1 MHMAI
6 TNQPALALAEAF
18 AQRFPRSLAEYQRAS
33 GIFPAGITHD
43 SRHAPPYPVYVDR
56 AAGAR
61 KWTVDGPEL
70 LDYWMGH
77 GSLLLGH
84 NHPAVVAAVQAQL
97 SRGTHYGASHE
108 LEMAWGD
115 LVIQLVP
122 SAERVRFTS
131 SGTEATLL
139 ALRLARAFTGR
150 SKVVKFQGHFHG
162 WHDYLAYGVSP
173 PFDAPNSAGIPAE
186 VLSTVLLAPPNSLGA
201 VRAHL
206 DAHPDVAAVILEP
219 GGGSNG
225 VIPPD
230 LDFLHGLRT
239 LTAQRNVVLIFDEV
253 ITGFR
258 YARGG
263 AQERYGVTP
272 DLTTLAKVLAGG
284 LPGGSVAGRA
294 AILDCLDFHA
304 GDAHWNRHGR
314 VSQQGTFNANPLSA
328 AAGIACLTQVAA
340 GEPNRLADARGTEL
354 REGLDGVLQRRGVPG
369 WINGESSVFHIVL
382 AEPGQRRP
390 GAPDALFR
398 LTRGPVADALRQA
411 MLLEGVDLMHT
422 GALVSAAHSADDIAF
437 TIAAFD
443 RALAR
448 LQAAHLLPDS

>member
-1 MHMAI
+1 MAV
-6 TNQPALALAEAF
+6 TREAAAGLTEAF
-18 AQRFPRSLAEYQRAS
+18 AQRFPRSLAEFQRATGS
-33 GIFPAGITHD
+33 LPAGITHD
-43 SRHAPPYPVYVDR
+43 SRHFAPYPIYVDH

-61 KWTVDGPEL
+61 KWTIDGPEL
-70 LDYWMGH
+70 VDYWMGH
-77 GSLLLGH
+77 GALLLGH
-84 NHPAVVAAVQAQL
+84 SDPAMIEAVQAQVA
-97 SRGTHYGASHE
+97 RGTHYSACHE
-108 LEMAWGD
+108 LEMAWAE
-115 LVIQLVP
+115 LVVRLVP

-150 SKVVKFQGHFHG
+150 SKVIKFQGHFHG

-186 VLSTVLLAPPNSLGA
+186 VLSTVLLAPPNDLGA

-230 LDFLHGLRT
+230 LEFLHSLRA
-239 LTAQRNVVLIFDEV
+239 LTARRGVVLIFDEV

-263 AQERYGVTP
+263 AQERYGITP
-272 DLTTLAKVLAGG
+272 DLTTLAKIVAGG
-284 LPGGSVAGRA
+284 LPGGAVTGRA
-294 AILDCLDFHA
+294 DILEYLDYH
-304 GDAHWNRHGR
+304 DDDPQWNRHGR
-314 VSQQGTFNANPLSA
+314 IGHQGTFNANPLSA
-328 AAGIACLTQVAA
+328 AAGITCLTQVAT

-354 REGLDGVLQRRGVPG
+354 REGLEGVLTRRGVPG
-369 WINGESSVFHIVL
+369 WVNGESSVFHIVL
-382 AEPGQRRP
+382 AEPGERRP
-390 GAPDALFR
+390 GVPADLFR
-398 LTRGPVADALRQA
+398 ATRGPLATALRQA

-422 GALVSAAHSADDIAF
+422 GALVSSAHTPKDIAF
-437 TIAAFD
+437 TVEAFD
-443 RALAR
+443 RALGRLEAAR
-448 LQAAHLLPDS
+448 LLPT